1 LPSSFFLLP
10 FFYEALMDKAVAL
23 LVRLLEQSY
32 DRKAWHGPNL
42 RGSLRGLSPE
52 QAAWRPAPGG
62 HSIQE
67 LALHCAYW
75 KYTVVRRLTG
85 AKRGSFPLQ
94 GSNFFTRPGIPTLQQ
109 WKADLRLL
117 ADTHRDLIATVRALR
132 DRDLS
137 RMAPG
142 GTSTMTIEAV
152 VYGVGCHDVYHAGQI
167 QLIKRRKKAKGR
179 R

>member
-1 LPSSFFLLP
+1 
-10 FFYEALMDKAVAL
+10 MDKTVAL
-23 LVRLLEQSY
+23 LVRMLHQAY
-32 DRKAWHGPNL
+32 DRKAWHGTNL
-42 RGSLRGLSPE
+42 RGSLRGLTPE
-52 QAAWRPAPGG
+52 QAAWRPGAGG

-94 GSNFFTRPGIPTLQQ
+94 GSNFFPRPGIPTPQE
-109 WKADLRLL
+109 WKKDLKLL
-117 ADTHRDLIATVRALR
+117 ADMHRDLIATVSALR
-132 DRDLS
+132 DKDLS

-142 GTSTMTIEAV
+142 GTGKMTIEAV

-167 QLIKRRKKAKGR
+167 QLTKKGGRKEEEGKREMRM
-179 R
+179 